1 MAPPVG
7 PRPGFH
13 HPASRPTTELD
24 LFRQRLQSPL
34 VPSPVS
40 RHERWKLALSGGRV
54 AAALA
59 VILTAV
65 GAAEARGELARTA
78 ARGGGHRTAARALM
92 TSADGALER
101 GTAARWIDRATL
113 RTAVAAIAERDRA
126 EVGLAVRS
134 LGSGSLVTAGDLM
147 TASAWS
153 TIKVPIVL
161 ARYRL
166 ADEQRQANRASIGA
180 LAKQALTAS
189 DNAAGA
195 QLFAEIEAATGGLA
209 PASRFVGRELTA
221 AGDDRTRINTVDP
234 GNGFSTYGQTQWS
247 LAAGTQFFRQLARG
261 CVPPHDETGYVLA
274 LMAEII
280 PSQRWGVGSVQ
291 WPRGAA
297 VQFKGGWGPDKNGD
311 YLVRQ
316 FGIIEGGDDRGVVVG
331 LLAHPDDG
339 QFETGVHVLDQ
350 LATAVARSLHIARTS
365 VYSSCR

>member
-1 MAPPVG
+1 
-7 PRPGFH
+7 
-13 HPASRPTTELD
+13 
-24 LFRQRLQSPL
+24 
-34 VPSPVS
+34 
-40 RHERWKLALSGGRV
+40 
-54 AAALA
+54 
-59 VILTAV
+59 
-65 GAAEARGELARTA
+65 
-78 ARGGGHRTAARALM
+78 M

-209 PASRFVGRELTA
+209 PASRFVRRELTA

-316 FGIIEGGDDRGVVVG
+316 FGIIEGKLQKFYEDACLMNQPSIRDDKQRVQALVTSAAGQAGCDIRVRRFVRYALGD
-331 LLAHPDDG
+331 
-339 QFETGVHVLDQ
+339 
-350 LATAVARSLHIARTS
+350 
-365 VYSSCR
+365 